1 MFAAHQAQLAI
12 IFMWSSIPLLQVAW
26 QGNFEQWA
34 ANPAVTPVAHAI
46 RDPHFGAS
54 AVSAFGAQIV
64 CTTGVY
70 EWYYTIGLRTA
81 GQCIVAASIGAYQSP
96 GTRVLSAG
104 DAFINHHL
112 GGFLGA
118 SSVAW
123 AGHLVHVALPASRG
137 QAVGWGNLLHQL
149 PHPAGLK
156 PFVSLD
162 WAVYSSGQDQWN
174 HVFGLADAS
183 VGTSVLS
190 FLGTRMPSSDALWL
204 TDVAHHHLALG
215 VLCIFLGNTVRA
227 FALNRDQCGLHWYLA
242 ISLAA
247 LGTASSFAAT
257 HIDAFT
263 VYAYLT
269 KDFTAMSAIYTHHQY
284 IAGFFLLGA
293 FAHGAIYLVRDANLT
308 PGAASNSLRARFVSG
323 LLQYRSAILS
333 HLSAITLFLGFHTLG
348 LYVHNDVMQAFGTP
362 GV

>member
-1 MFAAHQAQLAI
+1 M
-12 IFMWSSIPLLQVAW
+12 S
-26 QGNFEQWA
+26 
-34 ANPAVTPVAHAI
+34 
-46 RDPHFGAS
+46 
-54 AVSAFGAQIV
+54 
-64 CTTGVY
+64 TTGLY
-70 EWYYTIGLRTA
+70 EWYYTIGLRTSS
-81 GQCIVAASIGAYQSP
+81 QCLVAASFLVLLSGLFMAAGVIHAASANTFQQP
-96 GTRVLSAG
+96 RTRILSAG
-104 DAFINHHL
+104 DSFINHHL
-112 GGFLGA
+112 GGFLGTA
-118 SSVAW
+118 SVAW

-137 QAVGWGNLLHQL
+137 QSTDWSNLLHHL

-156 PFVSLD
+156 PFVTLD
-162 WAVYSSGQDQWN
+162 WSQYSTNGDQWN

-190 FLGTRMPSSDALWL
+190 FLGTRMPSSDSLWL

-215 VLCIFLGNTVRA
+215 VVCLFLGNTVRA
-227 FALNRDQCGLHWYLA
+227 FSINRDQCGLHWYLA
-242 ISLAA
+242 LSLAA

-293 FAHGAIYLVRDANLT
+293 FAHGAIYLIRDANLT
-308 PGAASNSLRARFVSG
+308 PGAANNSLRARFVTT
-323 LLQYRSAILS
+323 LLQYRSAIIS

-362 GV
+362 E